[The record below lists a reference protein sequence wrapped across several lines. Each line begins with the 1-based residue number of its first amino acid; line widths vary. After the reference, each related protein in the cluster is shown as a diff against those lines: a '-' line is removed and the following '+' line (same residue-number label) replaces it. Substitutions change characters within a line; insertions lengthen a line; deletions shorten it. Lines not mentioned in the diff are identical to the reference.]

1 MLLLLLLSQA
11 QPVAP
16 VTPVGYVEAA
26 TVSATLI
33 EAGV

>member
-1 MLLLLLLSQA
+1 MILLLALLSQTHSA
-11 QPVAP
+11 N
-16 VTPVGYVEAA
+16 PVGYVEAA

>member
-11 QPVAP
+11 QPVA
-16 VTPVGYVEAA
+16 TPVGYVEAA